1 MILNAIDEILFWQE
15 IEMFKSFMKELCSK
29 YYPHDPEMYF
39 KEKKNFL
46 DAHIPDKNQFIK
58 RLSYYA

>member
-29 YYPHDPEMYF
+29 YYP
-39 KEKKNFL
+39 
-46 DAHIPDKNQFIK
+46 A
-58 RLSYYA
+58 